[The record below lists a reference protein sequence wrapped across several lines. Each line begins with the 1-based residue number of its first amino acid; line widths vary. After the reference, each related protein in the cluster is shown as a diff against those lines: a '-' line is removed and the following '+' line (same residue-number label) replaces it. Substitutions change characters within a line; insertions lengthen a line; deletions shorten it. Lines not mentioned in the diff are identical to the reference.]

1 MGALYRIRMSD
12 DEATPVP
19 GMPDTEMR
27 EGVLPDGTRMIVAV
41 KRGLSQDEVDLMA
54 LRLWQEI
61 PEE

>member
-1 MGALYRIRMSD
+1 MSD
-12 DEATPVP
+12 DDATPVP

-41 KRGLSQDEVDLMA
+41 RRGLSQDEVDLVA

-61 PEE
+61 PDA